1 MSTIALGRDAHDSA
15 WPEDGR
21 VVIGSAKP
29 GLPDSTARLHRTM
42 CHAGLKAIE
51 SARVFPLAVISS
63 VTVWATESL
72 LWIVP
77 EIGCASAT
85 AKRPHEAADQQC
97 DGA

>member
-1 MSTIALGRDAHDSA
+1 MSTIAPGRDAHDPA
-15 WPEDGR
+15 WPEDGG

-29 GLPDSTARLHRTM
+29 GLPDSAARVHRTM
-42 CHAGLKAIE
+42 CHAGLMAIE
-51 SARVFPLAVISS
+51 SSRVFPLAVVSS
-63 VTVWATESL
+63 VTVWATEL
-72 LWIVP
+72 LLLIVP